1 MAKDKNRDAS
11 AADSTNLSSP
21 YQKDARN
28 PRESNGQLPN
38 LTPRYTV
45 NTLSSNAKQV
55 LSSPLSDG
63 SPRSAF
69 SMALSSI
76 LNRDD
81 GNVADTTA
89 SVNDDDSGSVDSNID
104 SPDNMPHRRR
114 NRKPPLACPFFKL
127 NPTGLA
133 CSTERFT
140 IIPRLKRHIRQS
152 HEGRIRCPRCKK
164 RFWSRDDLLTHLRA
178 AQICTLIP
186 ETQPAAPLDQYDPTD

>member
-133 CSTERFT
+133 PTRVAFVV
-140 IIPRLKRHIRQS
+140 HVA
-152 HEGRIRCPRCKK
+152 KK